1 MSRLKRYFTGI
12 GKASMLYALCFML
25 FVCGF
30 AANASQLPN
39 ILSDHD
45 ADVYSRIFKLQA
57 QERIADAARLYKEI
71 QDPLL
76 MSDVLHQKYMSRTYR
91 TPAAELA
98 EWMRLYWNMPGAP
111 AIHALAKRR
120 GAATRAPVV
129 PVSVALTGDHIAQ
142 SENWTTQRYTGET
155 ARQINQ
161 FRSFLRRGHT
171 RNARAILEDRSFKRR
186 VNTED
191 YGRLAGR
198 LAFIY
203 YSGGHFELAREWGMI
218 AAESKSEFGL
228 WTMGLVSFKQGDF
241 DDAHNYFALLSEVG
255 HINETRRG
263 EAAFWAGRAAAA
275 NGDNRTARKFW
286 RIAARRPQTFYGAL
300 AAAMLGEVPRYEFF
314 ESNWSRE
321 DIAELMRTA
330 YGMRAL
336 ALLQIGENARAEG
349 HLRFLIADSSNN
361 RLLHAVHAVA
371 EAASLGRTS
380 MQVSVMI
387 RNRGI
392 VELDD
397 NVISAAQ
404 YPMPGWEP
412 LGGWSIDRALLFA
425 VMRQESGFK
434 PTAKSRVGAKG
445 VMQIM
450 PGTARMVA
458 RQNNMRMADID
469 MSHPEYNMF
478 LGQQHIVELL
488 ALPNKNNCIIRM
500 LVAYNTGPVAKNR
513 WERRFQT
520 DDPLLYIESFPFA
533 ETRGYIKRVLSN
545 LWIYRA
551 RLGQPLTNISEL
563 ADGKWPK
570 YGSYDQ
576 YVITLPRS
584 IQRI

>member
-1 MSRLKRYFTGI
+1 
-12 GKASMLYALCFML
+12 
-25 FVCGF
+25 
-30 AANASQLPN
+30 
-39 ILSDHD
+39 
-45 ADVYSRIFKLQA
+45 
-57 QERIADAARLYKEI
+57 
-71 QDPLL
+71 
-76 MSDVLHQKYMSRTYR
+76 
-91 TPAAELA
+91 
-98 EWMRLYWNMPGAP
+98 
-111 AIHALAKRR
+111 
-120 GAATRAPVV
+120 
-129 PVSVALTGDHIAQ
+129 
-142 SENWTTQRYTGET
+142 
-155 ARQINQ
+155 
-161 FRSFLRRGHT
+161 
-171 RNARAILEDRSFKRR
+171 
-186 VNTED
+186 
-191 YGRLAGR
+191 
-198 LAFIY
+198 
-203 YSGGHFELAREWGMI
+203 
-218 AAESKSEFGL
+218 
-228 WTMGLVSFKQGDF
+228 
-241 DDAHNYFALLSEVG
+241 
-255 HINETRRG
+255 
-263 EAAFWAGRAAAA
+263 
-275 NGDNRTARKFW
+275 
-286 RIAARRPQTFYGAL
+286 
-300 AAAMLGEVPRYEFF
+300 MLGEVPRYEFF

-478 LGQQHIVELL
+478 LGQQHIVDLL
-488 ALPNKNNCIIRM
+488 ALPNINNCIIRM
-500 LVAYNTGPVAKNR
+500 LVAYNAGPVAKNR